1 MLIKIKYIMTLNT
14 PLSQHPNFGSIV
26 LGDEDAF
33 SRASHSN
40 NSRRLNHR
48 RCDEHSNRGRSLWKQ
63 GLNIVWRFD
72 AAKHLPPH
80 PASSVLLLH

>member
-1 MLIKIKYIMTLNT
+1 MTLNT

-40 NSRRLNHR
+40 NRRRLNHR
-48 RCDEHSNRGRSLWKQ
+48 RCDEHSNRQ
-63 GLNIVWRFD
+63 GACGSVWRFD